1 MAGPNDDG
9 VWRDSGDATT
19 APEDFPT
26 LPVVVSLLAALEPDT
41 PDSFDQVLALARCEP
56 CLAIDLLQHAG
67 RHAPPE
73 SGYLDS
79 LETALSRIGVAG
91 IRALIDRPTNVV
103 FSPATDAQKLLWLHS
118 LQVASASELLAQ
130 RTPGGG
136 VSPQTAR
143 LAGLVHD
150 LGRFVSY
157 RDDPL
162 APDRVDAFGYQTP
175 DALQAAERYSSAPDH
190 AALGEQVAA
199 QLGLPPLLVQVIG
212 GHHGASPPAPGT
224 RAARLIELVRIADT
238 ISLHCMQG
246 DRSQLNQVAAIVERV
261 TAVPMLEHYPA
272 LLQELQSIAERSVQ
286 LAFADFERLRIG
298 RTHYHALYDA

>member
-9 VWRDSGDATT
+9 VRRDSDDATA

-26 LPVVVSLLAALEPDT
+26 LPVVVSLLAALEPGT

-56 CLAIDLLQHAG
+56 CFAIDLLQQAG
-67 RHAPPE
+67 RHNATD

-91 IRALIDRPTNVV
+91 IRTLIDRPTNVV
-103 FSPATDAQKLLWLHS
+103 FSPGTNAQKLLWLHS
-118 LQVASASELLAQ
+118 LQVATASELLAE

-136 VSPQTAR
+136 ISPQTAR

-157 RDDPL
+157 RDDPM

-190 AALGEQVAA
+190 AALGEKVGARLA
-199 QLGLPPLLVQVIG
+199 LPPLVLQVIG

-224 RAARLIELVRIADT
+224 RAARLVDLVRIADT
-238 ISLHCMQG
+238 MSLHCMQG
-246 DRSQLNQVAAIVERV
+246 DRSRLNQVAAIVERV
-261 TAVPMLEHYPA
+261 TAVSMLEHYPQ
-272 LLQELQSIAERSVQ
+272 LRQDLGSIAERMVE
-286 LAFADFERLRIG
+286 LAFADFARLRIG
-298 RTHYHALYDA
+298 RTHCHNLYDG